1 MIRKIIKIDE
11 SKCNGCGACAAACHE
26 GAIEMI
32 NGKVV
37 INCLEDD
44 SENLTPRI
52 NKIKDFIG
60 EEKIKVIAKISTAE
74 QLMGVLLAGVSAVYT
89 PCAKEILTSFEEKFE
104 VKIINE

>member
-1 MIRKIIKIDE
+1 MDVEIVISDME
-11 SKCNGCGACAAACHE
+11 E
-26 GAIEMI
+26 IEMF
-32 NGKVV
+32 NDV
-37 INCLEDD
+37 
-44 SENLTPRI
+44 

-74 QLMGVLLAGVSAVYT
+74 QLMGVLLTGVLAVYT